1 MKNTQEFLNTLTHQE
16 KVNLAF
22 QLIDYIAEEL
32 YSDGNIITIVTNEY
46 TTEEDED
53 NLLITQTK

>member
-46 TTEEDED
+46 TTEEDVD

>member
-46 TTEEDED
+46 TTEENVD

>member
-1 MKNTQEFLNTLTHQE
+1 MKKTQEFLNTLTHQE

-32 YSDGNIITIVTNEY
+32 YCDGDSITIVTNEY
-46 TTEEDED
+46 TTEE
-53 NLLITQTK
+53 

>member
-46 TTEEDED
+46 TTEEDVE

>member
-46 TTEEDED
+46 TTEEDVE
-53 NLLITQTK
+53 NLLITEMN